1 MKALIYK
8 NFIYIPIYKNGSS
21 TFRDFLVRHGWE
33 QVQLLDFKN
42 DLGQYKLWGHI
53 TDPVVRHTKGI
64 VEFLTSSNRVDL
76 LDDPLFQKLCALTIL
91 DHHTWSIWI
100 MTKDIAQYPI
110 HWIPLDAK
118 ITKWNQYPVP
128 TEILNGNDLT
138 NDFFRENNLD
148 LVITDLD
155 NVNQKSR
162 RDEIVR
168 LREIVD
174 QIKSKHPEDNLRCMK
189 NFLEPDLILYNN
201 TLSYYRDKYL
211 NATTL

>member
-1 MKALIYK
+1 
-8 NFIYIPIYKNGSS
+8 
-21 TFRDFLVRHGWE
+21 
-33 QVQLLDFKN
+33 
-42 DLGQYKLWGHI
+42 
-53 TDPVVRHTKGI
+53 
-64 VEFLTSSNRVDL
+64 
-76 LDDPLFQKLCALTIL
+76 
-91 DHHTWSIWI
+91 

-128 TEILNGNDLT
+128 TEVLNGNDLT

-155 NVNQKSR
+155 NLNQKSR

-174 QIKSKHPEDNLRCMK
+174 QIKSKHPEDNLQCIK
-189 NFLEPDLILYNN
+189 NFLEPDMILYNN

-211 NATTL
+211 NKTAL